1 MKEKLKRSATVM
13 TACLPAIILIIWLNA
28 YYWLLEGGRYKAFIQ
43 PKLWPL
49 LILALVLLLAF
60 TAAFIAQFS
69 LKSISSFQF
78 SAWAK
83 AAILIIPVVF
93 LWTIYGQSLG
103 TDAFAKRI
111 LQPGPAVPLKVNN
124 SGKIPSKVI
133 PDNATSLL
141 DLILYTEE
149 FNGKAI
155 AVEGMVYRGAKAEK
169 NTFLL
174 FRFAVTCCAADAV
187 PFSIGVKTAIAEDL
201 PNDAWVR
208 VEGHFRFE
216 TINEKQ
222 ILSISAVNILTI
234 PTPPPEK
241 RYMFF

>member
-28 YYWLLEGGRYKAFIQ
+28 YYWLLEGGRYTAFIQ

-60 TAAFIAQFS
+60 TAASIAQFS

-83 AAILIIPVVF
+83 ATILIIPVVF

-111 LQPGPAVPLKVNN
+111 LQPGPTVPLKVNN
-124 SGKIPSKVI
+124 SGKIPSKAI

-149 FNGKAI
+149 FNGKAV

-169 NTFLL
+169 NTFML

-201 PNDAWVR
+201 PNDAWIR

-222 ILSISAVNILTI
+222 ILSIVADNILTI